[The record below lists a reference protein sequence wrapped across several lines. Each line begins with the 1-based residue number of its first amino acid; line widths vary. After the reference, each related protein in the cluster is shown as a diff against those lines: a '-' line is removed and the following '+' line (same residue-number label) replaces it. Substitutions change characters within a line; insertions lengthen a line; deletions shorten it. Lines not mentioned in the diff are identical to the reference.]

1 MSSPRRYCSYI
12 TFTSSGATAIPDPDY
27 TDITIVLDRS
37 GSMESCREET
47 IAGFNRFL
55 DQQRAL
61 PGMASITLIQF
72 DNQYEKHYV
81 GIPLAEAADLTPQTY
96 VPRSGTALLDAM
108 GRTIKGLG
116 RHLASMPQADR
127 PGKVLF
133 VTLTDGQENASRR
146 YTPSRVM
153 SMIRHQR
160 EQYGW
165 QFIFLGANQDAIAA
179 AGQLGIDRD
188 ASITFSTRRSEQTWN
203 TLGTAMSRFRRGD
216 DADVSFSAEEREES
230 GDNDASDD

>member
-1 MSSPRRYCSYI
+1 M
-12 TFTSSGATAIPDPDY
+12 PDPDY

-61 PGMASITLIQF
+61 PGKASITLIQF

-81 GIPLAEAADLTPQTY
+81 GIPLAEAADLTPQTF

-116 RHLASMPQADR
+116 RHLASMPEADR
-127 PGKVLF
+127 PSKVLF
-133 VTLTDGQENASRR
+133 ATLTDGHENSSRR
-146 YTPSRVM
+146 YSHRRLM
-153 SMIRHQR
+153 SMITHQR
-160 EQYGW
+160 DKYGW
-165 QFIFLGANQDAIAA
+165 QFIFLGANQDAIAT
-179 AGQLGIDRD
+179 AGRLGIDRD
-188 ASITFSTRRSEQTWN
+188 ASISFSTRRSEQTWN
-203 TLGTAMSRFRRGD
+203 SLGTAMSRYRRGE
-216 DADVSFSAEEREES
+216 DAGVSFSPEERE
-230 GDNDASDD
+230 ASDGEGES